1 MDLLDLRKQIDEID
15 EQLIPLLL
23 QRMDIAVMQKRLEF
37 ANKKKKSSFYK
48 KTGTSPKYNEKDF

>member
-23 QRMDIAVMQKRLEF
+23 QRMDISKRWPNIKLKEGCLF
-37 ANKKKKSSFYK
+37 
-48 KTGTSPKYNEKDF
+48 

>member
-23 QRMDIAVMQKRLEF
+23 HRMDIS
-37 ANKKKKSSFYK
+37 KKVDEYK
-48 KTGTSPKYNEKDF
+48 VK

>member
-23 QRMDIAVMQKRLEF
+23 QRMEISKKVAEYKVKRAACFE
-37 ANKKKKSSFYK
+37 
-48 KTGTSPKYNEKDF
+48 

>member
-23 QRMDIAVMQKRLEF
+23 QRMDRWPNTRLKEGCLF
-37 ANKKKKSSFYK
+37 
-48 KTGTSPKYNEKDF
+48 